1 MTTMFVYCRMAFS
14 FAPGRTF
21 GHCGSP
27 IFIKHLMGASAKR
40 LLALAGLALLANFV
54 PWATHAQ
61 FSSPP
66 RAFGYGSI
74 ESIRHSPDESI
85 LAALGGDGIHLF
97 DSTTLRDLAH
107 LKRARTPSLSFRD
120 ADQTFSPDGRF
131 LAAPYED
138 TTVVVWDLRTLAE
151 AAVLPGHTWSITALG
166 FSADGS
172 LLGTGD
178 SQGGMKVWSTDT
190 WELVAEH
197 TSEWVRALT
206 FQGGDRLITSNG
218 YRAIRV
224 WRLPGF
230 EEELLLVHGDNV
242 RHLIM
247 LPDGRRL
254 LSAADDGTARLWDL
268 QSGGELA
275 VMPHAGYASEL
286 LLAPDGRHA
295 VIRGSS
301 STHQGIH
308 VWRLD
313 PLEKIGALNGGPI
326 GFSGDPP
333 QLWVWNPDEEG
344 ARSVRSWDLETRQY
358 VDSVPLEHGGGYP
371 ALGEYSMQLTIVNTD
386 AGSIERYDLST
397 GSLRMRRRVVFV
409 PWVEDLAF
417 SPGGEWLATPYSRS
431 IHFWDTTSGEPLLT
445 LENESI
451 ITSLA
456 FGSDCRDLFVAD
468 RNGLWR
474 RPLRDL
480 TTPIPV
486 REGFINEVAF
496 VPRVGR
502 AALGWQDGKASVF
515 DLATGAEIEF
525 EGPRGTLSTVGL
537 SPDGSLL
544 VGSGYWENSP
554 STWLWRVTDLK
565 LLGKLSTSLSFGPH
579 SFGFNPEGHLL
590 GIARFFDGVQ
600 LWSTNPIALVDSFAT
615 TPNYVLTV
623 DFSPDGRWMAWA
635 EPGPQPLR
643 LFDLESGA
651 RIEGRGVS
659 TDLNPWYMEFSP
671 DGSMIA
677 ISGQN
682 SGRLLVWDADESKG
696 ESQASPCSGIDLARN
711 GPSYTAVRETV
722 DAAASL
728 DIALEPGRPNPFNA
742 STVIPFRL
750 PRTAPLRL
758 EIVNLAGQNIRVLT
772 QRVYEAGTHEV
783 VWDGRDR
790 AGRDVGSGVYLIRL
804 RAAGVERHGKLL
816 VLR

>member
-1 MTTMFVYCRMAFS
+1 MNAFE
-14 FAPGRTF
+14 
-21 GHCGSP
+21 
-27 IFIKHLMGASAKR
+27 KK
-40 LLALAGLALLANFV
+40 LLALACLTLLATLV
-54 PWATHAQ
+54 PCIAQAQ

-66 RAFGYGSI
+66 REFGYGSI
-74 ESIRHSPDESI
+74 KSARLSPDESL
-85 LAALGGDGIHLF
+85 LATFGGGGIHLF
-97 DSTTLRDLAH
+97 DSGTLAYRAH

-151 AAVLPGHTWSITALG
+151 AAVLSGHSWSITALG

-197 TSEWVRALT
+197 KSEWVRALT

-224 WRLPGF
+224 WRLPEF
-230 EEELLLVHGDNV
+230 EEELLLVHRDNV

-247 LPDGRRL
+247 LPDDRRL
-254 LSAADDGTARLWDL
+254 LSAADDGTARMWDL
-268 QSGGELA
+268 ESGGELA
-275 VMPHAGYASEL
+275 GMPHAGRASEL

-301 STHQGIH
+301 SWQEGIH

-313 PLEKIGALNGGPI
+313 PLEQIGALDGGPI

-333 QLWVWNPDEEG
+333 QLWMWNPEEEG
-344 ARSVRSWDLETRQY
+344 DRFVRSWDLETRQY

-371 ALGEYSMQLTIVNTD
+371 ALGERSMQLTIVNTA
-386 AGSIERYDLST
+386 AGSVERYDLDA
-397 GSLRMRRRVVFV
+397 GSLRVRRRVVFV

-431 IHFWDTTSGEPLLT
+431 IHIWSTSSGEPLLT

-486 REGFINEVAF
+486 REGFIDEVAF
-496 VPRVGR
+496 APRAGL
-502 AALGWQDGKASVF
+502 AALGWQAGKAAVF

-544 VGSGYWENSP
+544 VASGNWENFP
-554 STWLWRVTDLK
+554 ATWLWRVTEAE
-565 LLGKLSTSLSFGPH
+565 LLGMLATRLWGPH
-579 SFGFNPEGHLL
+579 SFGFSPEGGFLVL
-590 GIARFFDGVQ
+590 ARFFDGVQ
-600 LWSTNPIALVDSFAT
+600 LWSTDPVALVDSFAT
-615 TPNYVLTV
+615 TPSYVRTV

-651 RIEGRGVS
+651 QIEGRGVS
-659 TDLNPWYMEFSP
+659 TDLDPRYMEFSP
-671 DGSMIA
+671 DGDMIA

-682 SGRLLVWDADESKG
+682 SGRLLVWDADESRG
-696 ESQASPCSGIDLARN
+696 ESQASPCTGIDLARN
-711 GPSYTAVRETV
+711 GPSYTAVRATV
-722 DAAASL
+722 DAAARP
-728 DIALEPGRPNPFNA
+728 DVALEPCRPNPFNGR
-742 STVIPFRL
+742 TVIPFRL
-750 PRTAPLRL
+750 LSAARVRL
-758 EIVNLAGQNIRVLT
+758 DIANLAGQNIRVLAK
-772 QRVYEAGTHEV
+772 RVYEAGVHEV
-783 VWDGRDR
+783 VWDGLDS
-790 AGRDVGSGVYLIRL
+790 AGREVSSGIYLVRL
-804 RAAGVERHGKLL
+804 RAAGLERHGKLL